1 MVLIWSIWEQT
12 WSHDAGLEES
22 REDGQDF
29 GLVLCEPIV
38 FQYVKRGRRRGV
50 FRFRFGEE
58 RDFGEVRESD
68 SVDWGLFGVEVF
80 RDGGV
85 EFWTTYYGY

>member
-1 MVLIWSIWEQT
+1 MGADLEPRGWVRRELRVE
-12 WSHDAGLEES
+12 EES
-22 REDGQDF
+22 GEDRRDF

-38 FQYVKRGRRRGV
+38 FQYVNWGRRRGV
-50 FRFRFGEE
+50 FGFRFGEE
-58 RDFGEVRESD
+58 RDFGEVRESE

-85 EFWTTYYGY
+85 EF

>member
-1 MVLIWSIWEQT
+1 MEPRCWVGRELSVE
-12 WSHDAGLEES
+12 EES
-22 REDGQDF
+22 SEDGQDF

-38 FQYVKRGRRRGV
+38 FQNVKRGRRRGV
-50 FRFRFGEE
+50 FEFGFGEE
-58 RDFGEVRESD
+58 RDFGEVRETD

-80 RDGGV
+80 GDGGV